1 VGCGERRSR
10 RRVELPSQ
18 GELAMKWCYVTV
30 AAVLAAGFAATAIGQ
45 EAGQGEGAEEES
57 SSVRIVNLLAIDEV
71 RKELNISGDQKQR
84 LDALREILGD
94 PRNLVP
100 LERRRRYDEYTQK
113 VEETAKTVL
122 DEKQQQRLGELLI
135 QRAGA
140 SALSRAE
147 IADKL
152 GLDQSQ
158 RDKIRKIQ
166 GDNFRNA
173 LSDIKKKPSEEEL
186 KKFVAGLGALKEK
199 WNAELL
205 AVLTP
210 KQKQSFDKLQGAK
223 FNFPPPKRRP
233 SGKK

>member
-1 VGCGERRSR
+1 
-10 RRVELPSQ
+10 
-18 GELAMKWCYVTV
+18 
-30 AAVLAAGFAATAIGQ
+30 
-45 EAGQGEGAEEES
+45 
-57 SSVRIVNLLAIDEV
+57 
-71 RKELNISGDQKQR
+71 
-84 LDALREILGD
+84 
-94 PRNLVP
+94 
-100 LERRRRYDEYTQK
+100 
-113 VEETAKTVL
+113 
-122 DEKQQQRLGELLI
+122 QQQRLGELLI

-140 SALSRAE
+140 SALARAE

-166 GDNFRNA
+166 GDNFRST
-173 LSDIKKKPSEEEL
+173 LSDIKKNPSEEEL

-210 KQKQSFDKLQGAK
+210 KQKQAFDKLQGAK